1 MLNTDVKII
10 IWASEVAQ
18 KVKALA
24 IKAVDLSSIPRT
36 RVVEAENQT
45 LQAVPDFQMYTHTA
59 QISK

>member
-36 RVVEAENQT
+36 RVVEGENQI
-45 LQAVPDFQMYTHTA
+45 LQDDP
-59 QISK
+59 